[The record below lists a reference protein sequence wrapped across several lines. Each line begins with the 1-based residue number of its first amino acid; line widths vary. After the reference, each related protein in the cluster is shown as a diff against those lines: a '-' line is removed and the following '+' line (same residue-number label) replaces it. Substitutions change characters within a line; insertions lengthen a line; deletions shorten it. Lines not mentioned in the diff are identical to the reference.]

1 MESEYRDFWELPYD
15 DAIKTKMALW
25 LVQARTMLAL
35 LRGLTGAGH
44 RRLEDIRFIARD
56 ASEAQLEQIG
66 GLTAAGIRNRALAVQ
81 RAIYSIGASL
91 LPPRIEDLP
100 REAIEPYQP
109 FECIQ
114 EIEIDWMG
122 EPQIGKPVA
131 ILDDEIGRAHVCT
144 PVTNE
149 HLVCRLLL

>member
-1 MESEYRDFWELPYD
+1 
-15 DAIKTKMALW
+15 
-25 LVQARTMLAL
+25 MLAL

-81 RAIYSIGASL
+81 LAIYSIGASL

-100 REAIEPYQP
+100 REEIAPYSP
-109 FECIQ
+109 FECLQDID
-114 EIEIDWMG
+114 IDWMG
-122 EPQIGKPVA
+122 AHLLLKPVA
-131 ILDDEIGRAHVCT
+131 ILDDAPTIPPHTSQQILIPIARPGIQPC
-144 PVTNE
+144 
-149 HLVCRLLL
+149 